1 MKVVARGLYSRRKG
15 GMLSEM
21 AAGPGGERA
30 AHPEQDRVRMTV
42 GSTQPRSLGGGFR
55 GMLKRPEM
63 LAELQEDTEVLRAF
77 ASPHSPPSGSADS
90 LTASLKR

>member
-1 MKVVARGLYSRRKG
+1 
-15 GMLSEM
+15 MLE
-21 AAGPGGERA
+21 
-30 AHPEQDRVRMTV
+30 
-42 GSTQPRSLGGGFR
+42 
-55 GMLKRPEM
+55 RPEM